1 MPRIFSDLKYTFRIM
16 ILTMLTIMI
25 PSVGFSESLEDDIIM
40 RENGTIFL
48 KDGSCMECKSFWWLV
63 SAADFVQCD
72 KGDHA
77 VDVKLEDIDFEKTFG
92 PDLAREYS
100 ASKEELAATHEKSR
114 RERKTDV
121 VATKSPMESETV
133 QGPAPQESYQGTK
146 DELPQTQGTEEV
158 WRIRPGEGVG
168 WIKLGMPYEKIV
180 ESLGKTV
187 MESALPPDGKHQR
200 YGIQGLEFYYK
211 NDHITSIRIGT
222 SNDKEYSRNKYKYS
236 GLGVGSG
243 IDEVTKVMG
252 RPDYITKSEYTTV
265 HSYVYKSGIK
275 FSKYKTRDEVYT
287 ITIFSRH
294 DYSRHARD

>member
-1 MPRIFSDLKYTFRIM
+1 MPGIFSALKCIFRIM
-16 ILTMLTIMI
+16 IFTTLSIVI
-25 PSVGFSESLEDDIIM
+25 PSVGFSESLQDDIIM

-77 VDVKLEDIDFEKTFG
+77 VDVRLEEIDFEKTFG

-100 ASKEELAATHEKSR
+100 AMKKDLAASHEKGR

-121 VATKSPMESETV
+121 VATKPPKENEAV
-133 QGPAPQESYQGTK
+133 QGPAPQKSQQGVK
-146 DELPQTQGTEEV
+146 GGVPRTQGTEEV
-158 WRIRPGEGVG
+158 WTIGPGEGVG

-187 MESALPPDGKHQR
+187 MESDLPPDGKHQR

-222 SNDKEYSRNKYKYS
+222 SNDKEYSRSKYKYS
-236 GLGVGSG
+236 GLGVGSN

-252 RPDYITKSEYTTV
+252 RPDYITKSEYTSV

-275 FSKYKTRDEVYT
+275 FSKYKTKDEVYT

-294 DYSRHARD
+294 DYSSHARN